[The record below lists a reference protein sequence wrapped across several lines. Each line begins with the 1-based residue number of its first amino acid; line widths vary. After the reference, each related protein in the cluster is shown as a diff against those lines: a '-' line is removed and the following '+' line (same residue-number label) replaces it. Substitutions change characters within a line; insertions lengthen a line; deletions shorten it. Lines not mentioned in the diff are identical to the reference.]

1 MDSSVVIAVV
11 ALVVLVGLVLLLV
24 RRRQIQL
31 PPDADE
37 ESRAPQGELPRHG
50 AEAPR
55 ALGGESAPPVPQ
67 PAGEPSVPPPAPPS
81 ARVPADE
88 VEVGEPVP
96 AAPTVSAH
104 ERDVAVLKKGLANT
118 RGGLIARLAKLFGG
132 APAIDQNLL
141 EEIEEVLLTSDIGV
155 KTSERMLTKLREQ
168 MASGELTDADSV
180 WKSLRELAIE
190 VLSVPAKPVDL
201 SKRPSLIL
209 IVGVNGAGKTTTI
222 GKLAARYAASGRK
235 VLLAA
240 GDTFRAAAVYQLEV
254 WGKRVNCPVVT
265 GKEGADP
272 GAVIFDAV
280 KRAEAESFD
289 LVIADTAGR
298 LHTKVPLMEELKK
311 VDRTAQKAL
320 GGRSPDEILLVLD
333 ATTGQ
338 NAVQQMHMF
347 REALQ
352 VSGVVLTK
360 LDGTAKGGMILG
372 IVDEHR
378 IPVRFIGLGERVE
391 DLREFDA
398 VDFVEA
404 LFAKPDGEILAA

>member
-1 MDSSVVIAVV
+1 MDTTVVIAVV
-11 ALVVLVGLVLLLV
+11 ALVLTGLVLLLII
-24 RRRQIQL
+24 RRGPKL
-31 PPDADE
+31 PPPPQAE
-37 ESRAPQGELPRHG
+37 EPRAELPPVEARREPEPLPPG
-50 AEAPR
+50 AAPELAAPEVEPAR
-55 ALGGESAPPVPQ
+55 VAESEVA
-67 PAGEPSVPPPAPPS
+67 PS
-81 ARVPADE
+81 AA
-88 VEVGEPVP
+88 VGE
-96 AAPTVSAH
+96 H
-104 ERDVAVLKKGLANT
+104 ERDVAALKKGLANT
-118 RGGLIARLAKLFGG
+118 RGGLIARLAKLFG
-132 APAIDQNLL
+132 ARQSIDENLL

-155 KTSERMLTKLREQ
+155 KASERMLAKLREQ
-168 MASGELTDADSV
+168 MSSGELTDADGV
-180 WKSLRELAIE
+180 WKSLRQLAIE
-190 VLSVPAKPVDL
+190 VLSVPAKPIEL
-201 SKRPSLIL
+201 ANKPSLIL

-222 GKLAARYAASGRK
+222 GKLAARYASSGRK

-240 GDTFRAAAVYQLEV
+240 GDTFRAAAVFQLEV

-272 GAVIFDAV
+272 GAVIFEAV
-280 KRAEAESFD
+280 KRAQAEGYD

-311 VDRTAQKAL
+311 VDRTMQKAL
-320 GGRSPDEILLVLD
+320 GGRAADEILLVLD

-378 IPVRFIGLGERVE
+378 IPVRFIGLGERIE

-398 VDFVEA
+398 ASFVEA

>member
-1 MDSSVVIAVV
+1 MDISVVIAIAAV
-11 ALVVLVGLVLLLV
+11 ALVVLVLLFV
-24 RRRQIQL
+24 ARRAPRL
-31 PPDADE
+31 PPE
-37 ESRAPQGELPRHG
+37 ERREPPAAPGLPPSEARAPEPG
-50 AEAPR
+50 AAER
-55 ALGGESAPPVPQ
+55 AV
-67 PAGEPSVPPPAPPS
+67 PAPP
-81 ARVPADE
+81 
-88 VEVGEPVP
+88 G
-96 AAPTVSAH
+96 AAPAPPEAAAEIEPEAAETPPSAAEAAH
-104 ERDVAVLKKGLANT
+104 QRDLAALKKGLANT
-118 RGGLIARLAKLFGG
+118 RGGFITRLAKLFGSRSG
-132 APAIDQNLL
+132 VDNTLL
-141 EEIEEVLLTSDIGV
+141 EEIEEVLITADIGV
-155 KTSERMLTKLREQ
+155 KASERMLTRLREQ
-168 MASGELTDADSV
+168 MQSGELTDPDSV
-180 WKSLRELAIE
+180 WSSLRELATS
-190 VLSVPAKPVDL
+190 VLSVPAPPISL
-201 SKRPSLIL
+201 ANNPSLIL

-222 GKLAARYAASGRK
+222 GKLAARYTAAGRR

-240 GDTFRAAAVYQLEV
+240 GDTFRAAAVFQLEV

-265 GKEGADP
+265 GKEGSDP
-272 GAVIFDAV
+272 GAVIFEAI
-280 KRAEAESFD
+280 KRAEAEGFD

-298 LHTKVPLMEELKK
+298 LHTKAPLMEELKK

-320 GGRSPDEILLVLD
+320 GGRPADEILLVLD

-398 VDFVEA
+398 KSFVEA
-404 LFAKPDGEILAA
+404 LFAKPDGETLAA

>member
-1 MDSSVVIAVV
+1 MDYSVVIAVV
-11 ALVVLVGLVLLLV
+11 AVVLVGLVWFLL
-24 RRRQIQL
+24 RRRAPSLPEQTSARTEQPTTQL
-31 PPDADE
+31 PAE
-37 ESRAPQGELPRHG
+37 RAREPEALPS
-50 AEAPR
+50 A
-55 ALGGESAPPVPQ
+55 APPAPSAA
-67 PAGEPSVPPPAPPS
+67 PSSAGAAAAPPS
-81 ARVPADE
+81 APPGE
-88 VEVGEPVP
+88 QVEP
-96 AAPTVSAH
+96 AARASSMPATATQH
-104 ERDVAVLKKGLANT
+104 ERDVAALRKGLANT
-118 RGGLIARLAKLFGG
+118 RGGFIARLAKLFG
-132 APAIDQNLL
+132 ARREIDPTLI
-141 EEIEEVLLTSDIGV
+141 EEIEEVLITSDIGV
-155 KTSERMLTKLREQ
+155 KTSERMLAKLREQ
-168 MASGELTDADSV
+168 MTSGALTDADSV
-180 WKSLRELAIE
+180 WKSLRELAVD
-190 VLSVPAKPVDL
+190 VLSVPAKPIEL
-201 SKRPSLIL
+201 SNKPSLVL
-209 IVGVNGAGKTTTI
+209 VVGVNGAGKTTTI

-240 GDTFRAAAVYQLEV
+240 GDTFRAAAVLQLEV

-280 KRAEAESFD
+280 KRAQAEGFD

-311 VDRTAQKAL
+311 VDRTVQKAL
-320 GGRSPDEILLVLD
+320 GGRCVDEILLVLD

-378 IPVRFIGLGERVE
+378 IPVRFIGLGERIE

-398 VDFVEA
+398 GSFVEA
-404 LFAKPDGEILAA
+404 LFAKPDGETLAA